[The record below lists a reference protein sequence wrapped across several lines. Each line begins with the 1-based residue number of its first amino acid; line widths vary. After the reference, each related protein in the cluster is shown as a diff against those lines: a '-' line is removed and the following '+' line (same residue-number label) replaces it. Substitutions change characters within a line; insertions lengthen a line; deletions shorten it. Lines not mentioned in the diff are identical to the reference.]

1 LKKSEISEKNI
12 IIIFDK
18 SGKIVYNDVVPQNL
32 IGLAYREKTLFMTD
46 YNGVSRLDLD
56 SKQIDF
62 EEYQTDGKVLLALN
76 EREVLLCSPQKAV
89 YITFR
94 E

>member
-1 LKKSEISEKNI
+1 MKKSEISEKNI

-18 SGKIVYNDVVPQNL
+18 SGKIVYNNVVSQNL
-32 IGLAYREKTLFMTD
+32 IGLAYWGKALFMTD

-62 EEYQTDGKVLLALN
+62 EEYPTDGKVLLALN

-94 E
+94 T